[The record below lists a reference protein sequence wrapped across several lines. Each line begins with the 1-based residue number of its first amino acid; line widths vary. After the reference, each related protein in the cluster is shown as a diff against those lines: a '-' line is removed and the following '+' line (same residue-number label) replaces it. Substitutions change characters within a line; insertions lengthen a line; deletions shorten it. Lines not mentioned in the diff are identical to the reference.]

1 MAPTIFQLNFRP
13 SEIILDR
20 VLNPAHNE
28 TIGAARPADI
38 IEACGIIPDF
48 FCEACVAVSNGELGL
63 SLDGICE
70 AMDEVYGFG
79 GFGYPWRGTLDADG
93 TYRADNDEDEPLQPL
108 ARFGFE
114 GRVFCFVYD
123 YGITAV
129 RIGLDGPYKIARFD

>member
-1 MAPTIFQLNFRP
+1 MAQIFNLNFRP

-20 VLNPAHNE
+20 VLNPARDQN
-28 TIGAARPADI
+28 IGAARPADI
-38 IEACGIIPDF
+38 IEACGIIPDLF
-48 FCEACVAVSNGELGL
+48 CAACCEAGTGDDGL
-63 SLDGICE
+63 TLDGVCA
-70 AMDEVYGFG
+70 AMDNAYGFG
-79 GFGYPWRGTLDADG
+79 GFCYPFGGSLELDG
-93 TYRADNDEDEPLQPL
+93 TYKSEHDDDADLAPL

>member
-1 MAPTIFQLNFRP
+1 MAQIFNLNFRP

-20 VLNPAHNE
+20 VLNPARNE

-38 IEACGIIPDF
+38 IEAC
-48 FCEACVAVSNGELGL
+48 VAVSNGELGV

-93 TYRADNDEDEPLQPL
+93 TYRPDNDEDEPLQPL

>member
-1 MAPTIFQLNFRP
+1 MAQIFNLNFRP

-20 VLNPAHNE
+20 VLNPARDQN
-28 TIGAARPADI
+28 IGAARPADI
-38 IEACGIIPDF
+38 VEACGIIPDF
-48 FCEACVAVSNGELGL
+48 FCAACCETSTGEIGL
-63 SLDGICE
+63 TLDGICE
-70 AMDEVYGFG
+70 AMDEAYGFG
-79 GFGYPWRGTLDADG
+79 GFCYPFGGSLDHAG
-93 TYRADNDEDEPLQPL
+93 TYRSEHEDDADLQPL

>member
-1 MAPTIFQLNFRP
+1 MAQIFNLNFRP

-20 VLNPAHNE
+20 VLNPARDQN
-28 TIGAARPADI
+28 IGAARPADI

-48 FCEACVAVSNGELGL
+48 FCEACVAVSNGELGV

-70 AMDEVYGFG
+70 AMDEVYGMGGFCYPFG
-79 GFGYPWRGTLDADG
+79 GSLDHAG
-93 TYRADNDEDEPLQPL
+93 TYRSEHEDDADLQPL

>member
-1 MAPTIFQLNFRP
+1 MAQIFSLNFRP
-13 SEIILDR
+13 SAIILDR
-20 VLNPAHNE
+20 VLNPARDRN
-28 TIGAARPADI
+28 IGAARPADI

-48 FCEACVAVSNGELGL
+48 FCEACVTVSNGELGL

-70 AMDEVYGFG
+70 AMDEVYGMG
-79 GFGYPWRGTLDADG
+79 GFCYPFGGTLDHAG
-93 TYRADNDEDEPLQPL
+93 TYHADNDQDEPLQPL

-129 RIGLDGPYKIARFD
+129 RIGLDGPYRIARFD